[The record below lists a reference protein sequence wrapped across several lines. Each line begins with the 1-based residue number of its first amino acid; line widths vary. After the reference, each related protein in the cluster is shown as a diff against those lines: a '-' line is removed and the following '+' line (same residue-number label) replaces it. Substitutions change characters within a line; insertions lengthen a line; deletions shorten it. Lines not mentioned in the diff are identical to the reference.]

1 MSRRK
6 RSPEE
11 QARREKVS
19 SHKNLLTTYVTAN
32 QTQPKKEPM
41 GFILGSGHLNHINQ
55 NDSDSTKLYAASHSC
70 ISSTVTHLLKLHVT
84 LSDCMFV
91 CNSQA
96 APSSTA

>member
-1 MSRRK
+1 M
-6 RSPEE
+6 
-11 QARREKVS
+11 
-19 SHKNLLTTYVTAN
+19 LLQIDTVHAKTVTAN